1 MAGRKRIDSELV
13 KGSFVKVVLGMK
25 NSFSRFFGLGEKGD
39 QKVEL
44 EIELENELEQ
54 ELEQNLDV
62 VKNEEIKKI
71 PIESIV
77 PNRFQPRTVF
87 DDEKIE
93 ELSRTIHTHGII
105 QPIVVRQFDGK
116 YEIIAG
122 ERRFR
127 AMKKLGWDE
136 APAIIKNY
144 SDTETASVALIENL
158 QREELSPIEEAI
170 AYGKLLELHNL
181 TQEALAQRLGKGQ
194 STVANKLRLL
204 KLPQP
209 IQESLLNKE
218 ITERH
223 ARALIPLKDPEKQVL
238 LLQDIIEKNFN
249 VKQTEDRVARM
260 LEEKNQ
266 KPKPKR
272 KAFSKDMRIAVNTIR
287 QSLTMVSDNGI
298 NLDAQEEEFEEY
310 YQFTIKIPKKK

>member
-1 MAGRKRIDSELV
+1 MKS
-13 KGSFVKVVLGMK
+13 SFT
-25 NSFSRFFGLGEKGD
+25 RFFGLGDKSE
-39 QKVEL
+39 QEVEL
-44 EIELENELEQ
+44 EKDLDIER
-54 ELEQNLDV
+54 
-62 VKNEEIKKI
+62 NEEIKKI
-71 PIESIV
+71 PIKQII

-87 DDEKIE
+87 DEEKIE
-93 ELSRTIHTHGII
+93 ELSRTIHIHGII
-105 QPIVVRQFDGK
+105 QPIVVREFAVDK

-122 ERRFR
+122 ERRWR
-127 AMKKLGWDE
+127 AMKKLGWSE
-136 APAIIKNY
+136 APAIVKNL

-204 KLPQP
+204 KLPEPVQDA
-209 IQESLLNKE
+209 LLNKI

-223 ARALIPLKDPEKQVL
+223 ARALIPLKDPEKQVAL
-238 LLQDIIEKNFN
+238 LAEVIEKNWN
-249 VKQTEDRVARM
+249 VKQTEERVVRL
-260 LEEKNQ
+260 LEQKKE

-287 QSLTMVSDNGI
+287 QSLTMVSDSGI
-298 NLDAQEEEFEEY
+298 NLDAEEEEFDEF
-310 YQFTIKIPKKK
+310 YQFTIRIPKKK